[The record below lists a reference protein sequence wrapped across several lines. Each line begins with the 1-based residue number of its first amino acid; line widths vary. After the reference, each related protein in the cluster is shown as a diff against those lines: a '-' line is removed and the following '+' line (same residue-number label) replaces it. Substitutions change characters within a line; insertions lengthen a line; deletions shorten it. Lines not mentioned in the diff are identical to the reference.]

1 MKHIPSNFE
10 IFMSEPMLW
19 VGIFTIICPLLP
31 IILPPIIGIF
41 VAKRED
47 PENANFKAVW
57 EANFSFVHKLADR
70 IKSSK
75 ESKRLADKY
84 PAVNKFVHLGYKV
97 TKFDTVI
104 AIDERNYKWVCVN
117 VLNMPVL
124 SFSDIIESEIVE
136 DKELTRVI
144 IYTKNEFV
152 PEININVYDRIVAE
166 SLIKTVNNMRAS
178 VQNNLYK

>member
-1 MKHIPSNFE
+1 MEAFI
-10 IFMSEPMLW
+10 IFSGF
-19 VGIFTIICPLLP
+19 VLL
-31 IILPPIIGIF
+31 IILLLSPFIVGTVSTIM
-41 VAKRED
+41 VLKKED
-47 PENANFKAVW
+47 PDNFNWNAVW
-57 EANFSFVHKLADR
+57 EANFSFVHKLVDR

-75 ESKRLADKY
+75 ESKRLTDKY

-152 PEININVYDRIVAE
+152 PEIYINVYDRIVAE